1 LAFAK
6 HEDLILCCT
15 VAGIPS
21 AGELLALCFEFRVQG

>member
-21 AGELLALCFEFRVQG
+21 ARELLALCFEF